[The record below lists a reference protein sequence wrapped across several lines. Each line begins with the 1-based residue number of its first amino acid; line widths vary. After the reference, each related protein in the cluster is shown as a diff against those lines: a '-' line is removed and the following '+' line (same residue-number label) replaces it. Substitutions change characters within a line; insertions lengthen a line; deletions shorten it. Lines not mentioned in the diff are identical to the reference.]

1 MVQRRTN
8 KGQIIDFESLMAQQK
23 ETPAM
28 GNMKVDAD
36 GNVLGPNGEIIEK
49 RENRVRA
56 YYQDNPMS
64 STDKKSLKG
73 EEPEVAGSVDKTT
86 TAEVKT
92 AQTAKENVRTQKVQP
107 DPEPVSK
114 PEPEAPLGESF
125 DEEEPLGYKEI
136 ELPNGDIEMVPYY
149 KEEDKDDGDD
159 KTTT

>member
-28 GNMKVDAD
+28 GNMRVDAN
-36 GNVLGPNGEIIEK
+36 GNLLGPNGEIIEK

-73 EEPEVAGSVDKTT
+73 EEPQVSGSLDNTA
-86 TAEVKT
+86 TAEIKT
-92 AQTAKENVRTQKVQP
+92 AQTAKENKRTEKIQP
-107 DPEPVSK
+107 DPQ

-125 DEEEPLGYKEI
+125 DEEPLGFKEV

-149 KEEDKDDGDD
+149 TEEDIDDGDD